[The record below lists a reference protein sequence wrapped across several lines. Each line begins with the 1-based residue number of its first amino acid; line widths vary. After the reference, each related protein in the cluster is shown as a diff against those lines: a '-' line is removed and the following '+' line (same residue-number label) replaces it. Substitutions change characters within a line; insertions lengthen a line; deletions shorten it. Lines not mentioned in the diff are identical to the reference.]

1 MQAKGMGVSLHPA
14 QAVWLA
20 KAAVERAA
28 GLRSRRERSSSAV
41 IPNPVSNC
49 AWVRPLNWES
59 MADCSPMRF
68 FFRPSGTFSFP
79 ATDPRLAPWAAFY
92 AAPWL
97 FHPLALD
104 RLAVPT
110 EAEGRSN
117 FRRWGVAQWPAG
129 LWGGDR
135 KSTRL

>member
-28 GLRSRRERSSSAV
+28 GLRPTRDRTSSAV

-79 ATDPRLAPWAAFY
+79 ATDPLK
-92 AAPWL
+92 
-97 FHPLALD
+97 HIDVDVGD
-104 RLAVPT
+104 RVRKGQTLAVLEVPELQEEVNQA
-110 EAEGRSN
+110 EASGRQSEQEVQQAIHELKRAEAN
-117 FRRWGVAQWPAG
+117 
-129 LWGGDR
+129 
-135 KSTRL
+135 